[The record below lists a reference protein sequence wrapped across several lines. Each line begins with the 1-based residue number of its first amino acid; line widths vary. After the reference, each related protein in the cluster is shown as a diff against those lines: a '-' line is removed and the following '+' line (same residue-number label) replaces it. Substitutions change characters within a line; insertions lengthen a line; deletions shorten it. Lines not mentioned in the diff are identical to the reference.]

1 MNESETELAE
11 SLASLE
17 GVRSAVVWRSGGV
30 PVTAHSHEDFS
41 SLQGRMLSAAVGAF
55 ETDIDRLGFGQ
66 ISQIWWQSDDA
77 QCVGFR
83 AGEWQVLVVAGA
95 DLGVATLRS
104 NVAETVGKFWDET
117 AKEDENGVN

>member
-1 MNESETELAE
+1 MDPETRLAE

-66 ISQIWWQSDDA
+66 ISHIWWQSDDA

-95 DLGVATLRS
+95 DFGVATLRS

>member
-30 PVTAHSHEDFS
+30 PFTAHSHQDFS
-41 SLQGRMLSAAVGAF
+41 SLRGRMLSAAVGAF

-66 ISQIWWQSDDA
+66 ISQIWWQSDEV

-95 DLGVATLRS
+95 DLSVATLRS